1 MSISGNNS
9 VMSNIPYSFASERSS
24 KKVES
29 KTTGKSVL
37 DINDFYKLMAAQLQN
52 QDMTNPMDQS
62 EFMSQMTQ
70 MTIIQ
75 AINTFSDISVTSYAA
90 SLVGK
95 EVTVAEVSNTGEIT
109 EVFGNVTATGLYAG
123 EQIIFVND
131 KSYKLSQIM
140 SVGKL
145 PEKEEVP
152 PENPDPEDS
161 DSEGRTNPPEYPY

>member
-109 EVFGNVTATGLYAG
+109 EATGLYAG

-161 DSEGRTNPPEYPY
+161 DSEGRTNPPEENN

>member
-9 VMSNIPYSFASERSS
+9 VMSNIPYSSASERSS

-90 SLVGK
+90 SLV
-95 EVTVAEVSNTGEIT
+95 
-109 EVFGNVTATGLYAG
+109 
-123 EQIIFVND
+123 
-131 KSYKLSQIM
+131 
-140 SVGKL
+140 
-145 PEKEEVP
+145 
-152 PENPDPEDS
+152 
-161 DSEGRTNPPEYPY
+161 